1 MRCLIVDD
9 DLKHV
14 AHLRKALQDEAFAVD
29 TALDGQ
35 AGSYHARVHDYD
47 VIIVDHFVPKK
58 TGPQLCLEIR
68 HAGKH
73 TPIIAL
79 LRKPEVSHRLEMF
92 AAGVDDCICKPYAM
106 SELLARIRAIL
117 RRGSVL
123 KEQVFQVGDL
133 LLNATTL
140 QVYVGRKLVLLSPR
154 QYGILELLMRNRGQI
169 ITKQMFLEHVW
180 NMDANPFSAAIDTH
194 LWKLRKRLGKR
205 ASKLIRTVP
214 GRGYVID

>member
-14 AHLRKALQDEAFAVD
+14 VHLKKALQDEAFAVD

-35 AGSYHARVHDYD
+35 AGSYLARVHEYD
-47 VIIVDHFVPKK
+47 VILVDHFIPKK
-58 TGPQLCLEIR
+58 TGQQLCLELR

-73 TPIIAL
+73 TPLIAL
-79 LRKPEVSHRLEMF
+79 LRKVEVTHRLEMF
-92 AAGVDDCICKPYAM
+92 AAGADDCICKPYVV

-123 KEQVFQVGDL
+123 KEQVFQIGAL
-133 LLNATTL
+133 MLNSTTQ
-140 QVYVGRKLVLLSPR
+140 QVYVERKLILLSPR
-154 QYGILELLMRNRGQI
+154 QYGILELLVRNRGRI
-169 ITKQMFLEHVW
+169 ITKEMFLERVW
-180 NMDANPFSAAIDTH
+180 NMEADPFSNAIETH
-194 LWKLRKRLGKR
+194 LWKLRKRLGRKTQ
-205 ASKLIRTVP
+205 KLIRTVP